1 MRLIVVGCEYTG
13 KSTLINSLDQWS
25 KERGIHFH
33 LDDHFTI
40 PDTYFLSKE
49 DQEAMV
55 SLSPTI
61 KERYQRFQIYYHIDV
76 LRRQQHM
83 LVGGYHIEEA
93 IYGPLYYHYER
104 PPYYIRDIEPLL
116 PADTILL
123 LLTSRPEVIAQ
134 RMEEH
139 PHSYSIIKQ
148 EDLPFLLKRFEE
160 EFNESLLKHKMR
172 IDTSDST
179 PEESL
184 ERFLTAATPYLDPA
198 DPMRK
203 LVQA

>member
-13 KSTLINSLDQWS
+13 KSTLIDGLDRWG
-25 KERGIHFH
+25 KERDIHFH

-40 PDTYFLSKE
+40 PDTHFLSKE

-55 SLSPTI
+55 SLSPTL

-76 LRRQQHM
+76 LRRNQHM
-83 LVGGYHIEEA
+83 LLGGYHIEEA

-104 PPYYIRDIEPLL
+104 LPYYIRDVEELL

-123 LLTSRPEVIAQ
+123 LLTSGPEVIAQ

-139 PHSYSIIKQ
+139 PHPYSVIKQ
-148 EDLPFLLKRFEE
+148 EDIPNLLERFEV
-160 EFNESLLKHKMR
+160 EFNESLLEHKMC
-172 IDTSDST
+172 IDTSELT
-179 PEESL
+179 PEQLL
-184 ERFLTAATPYLDPA
+184 EGFLAAMPAHLDPE
-198 DPMRK
+198 DPIGKSLRP
-203 LVQA
+203 